1 MASRLL
7 VMVILTIGLLAAPLA
22 AEAQHSAKGPHIG
35 VLVDLSLSS
44 PNVEAFRQ
52 GLRELGYV
60 DGQNLIIEYRSGEGK
75 EERLA
80 KLAAELVQLK
90 VAVIAALDP
99 PAAEA
104 AKNSTR
110 TIPIVMRATSDPV
123 EAGLVASLARPGGNI
138 TGLYSIAEELIGKR
152 LELLKEVHPEIT
164 RVAVLWNPDW
174 PRATRWFKETES
186 AARALGLQLQS
197 LEVRSAK
204 DFETAFQAASRGRAG
219 A

>member
-1 MASRLL
+1 MTRLAVAL
-7 VMVILTIGLLAAPLA
+7 VSFALLAAPVVG
-22 AEAQHSAKGPHIG
+22 ESQQPAKVPHIG
-35 VLVDLSLSS
+35 VLADLSLSS
-44 PNVEAFRQ
+44 PNAQAFRQ

-60 DGQNLIIEYRSGEGK
+60 EGQNLIIEYRSGEGK
-75 EERLA
+75 EDRLA

-104 AKNSTR
+104 AKNATR

-174 PRATRWFKETES
+174 PGATRWFKETES
-186 AARALGLQLQS
+186 AARGLGLQLQS
-197 LEVRSAK
+197 LEVRSAR
-204 DFETAFQAASRGRAG
+204 DFETAFQAARAEDVPG